1 VLPTSIYP
9 MWYNVIPFFMPLD
22 PSLYLAYP
30 TGTKGLDSSIFTNYT
45 CHVPRNVYLVHVQ
58 LVVPPKYTPYS
69 VGNYFPI
76 VVQCVQL
83 VTTPF

>member
-30 TGTKGLDSSIFTNYT
+30 TRIKGLDSSIFTIYT
-45 CHVPRNVYLVHVQ
+45 CYVPRNVYPVHVQ
-58 LVVPPKYTPYS
+58 LVVPPKYTPY
-69 VGNYFPI
+69 
-76 VVQCVQL
+76 
-83 VTTPF
+83 